1 MDNDQHNRPDVEQA
15 DRDDAATRWAWIVRA
30 REVAARAV
38 VDRPGHDQDVARA
51 IGLTDKDT

>member
-1 MDNDQHNRPDVEQA
+1 MDENQNNRPDVEQA

-38 VDRPGHDQDVARA
+38 VNRPGDDEDIARA
-51 IGLTDKDT
+51 IVMTDKDT